1 MCFLPTHGPHPS
13 RRVSWGWQDQS
24 RVDGES
30 GPCLGSRTE
39 QLSSLQCQVAGLVG
53 FLGVVFLFSFCLFFS
68 FFVYVVC
75 PSNFSLEESESQA
88 NSLLLGRRP
97 PPLVNLIAWG
107 ACFLLDCLGTDN
119 QAN

>member
-88 NSLLLGRRP
+88 NSLLFGRRP
-97 PPLVNLIAWG
+97 PPL
-107 ACFLLDCLGTDN
+107 
-119 QAN
+119 